1 MTITLQVKE
10 RKERGKQLLKLRQ
23 NGELPAVVYGPKE
36 ATVALTLGAKDFE
49 KAFRAAGESSVIVLS
64 GAGEDKEVLVHDIA
78 YDSLKGSID
87 HVDFYAVEKGKEVT
101 VTVQLS
107 FIGEAPATKLGG
119 SLTKALHELEVTAKP
134 AKLPHEIVVDVSVL
148 NTFED
153 NIRVKDLVVPS
164 DVKIENNP
172 EDMVAVVIEV
182 KDEPVEEPVAIDM
195 DAIEVEGKGKE
206 KTDEPEAKESE

>member
-23 NGELPAVVYGPKE
+23 NGGVPAVVYGPKE
-36 ATVALTLGAKDFE
+36 ATVALTLDAKDFE
-49 KAFRAAGESSVIVLS
+49 KAFRAAGESSVLVLT
-64 GAGEDKEVLVHDIA
+64 GAGEDKEVLVHDIS
-78 YDSLKGSID
+78 YDRLKGSVD

-119 SLTKALHELEVTAKP
+119 SLTKALHEVEVTAKP

-153 NIRVKDLVVPS
+153 HIRVKDLNVPS
-164 DVKIENNP
+164 DVKIENDP
-172 EDMVAVVIEV
+172 EEMVAVVSEV

-195 DAIEVEGKGKE
+195 SAIEVEGKGKE
-206 KTDEPEAKESE
+206 KTEDGEAKEAE